1 MHGTEWID
9 WTRTKLQPHE
19 REDLLTALTS
29 EQKEQLLEHD
39 YVWVKGIGVLWKPRT
54 APCGAPGSPT
64 EPTSRRSVGSSTST
78 PTAAGVSCCQRRPR
92 KENRAMKVRPLHDR
106 ILVKRI
112 EEEEKTK
119 GGLII
124 PDTAKEK
131 PMEGKVIAVGNGR
144 VAEDG
149 KLRPLDVHKGDRVL
163 FSKYSG
169 TEIQVL
175 DHEHLIIR
183 EDDVLA
189 VLE

>member
-1 MHGTEWID
+1 
-9 WTRTKLQPHE
+9 
-19 REDLLTALTS
+19 
-29 EQKEQLLEHD
+29 
-39 YVWVKGIGVLWKPRT
+39 
-54 APCGAPGSPT
+54 
-64 EPTSRRSVGSSTST
+64 
-78 PTAAGVSCCQRRPR
+78 
-92 KENRAMKVRPLHDR
+92 MKVRPLHDR

-131 PMEGKVIAVGNGR
+131 PQEGKVIAVGKGR
-144 VAEDG
+144 VTEDG
-149 KLRPLDVHKGDRVL
+149 KLLPLDVHKGDRVL

-175 DHEHLIIR
+175 DHEHLILR

>member
-1 MHGTEWID
+1 
-9 WTRTKLQPHE
+9 
-19 REDLLTALTS
+19 
-29 EQKEQLLEHD
+29 
-39 YVWVKGIGVLWKPRT
+39 
-54 APCGAPGSPT
+54 
-64 EPTSRRSVGSSTST
+64 
-78 PTAAGVSCCQRRPR
+78 
-92 KENRAMKVRPLHDR
+92 MKMRPLHDR

-112 EEEEKTK
+112 EEAEKTR

-131 PMEGKVIAVGNGR
+131 PQEGRVIAVGEGSVR
-144 VAEDG
+144 EDG
-149 KLRPLDVHKGDRVL
+149 TLRPLDVHKGDRVL